1 MRFLMIYTPA
11 EEAIRKH
18 EAGVPPTPQEIAVMG
33 KLIEE
38 MAKAGVLLSTE
49 GCQPTSKGAKVKKSG
64 KDIKV
69 TDGPFTEAKEVV
81 GGFAIVKAASKG
93 EAIEWARKFLNVA
106 GDGVSTIFELYDEA
120 AFSEK

>member
-1 MRFLMIYTPA
+1 MRFLMIFTA
-11 EEAIRKH
+11 DEQATRTH
-18 EAGVPPTPQEIAVMG
+18 EAGVPPSAQEIAEMG

-49 GCQPTSKGAKVKKSG
+49 GCQPSSKGAKVKRTG

-81 GGFAIVKAASKG
+81 GGFAIIKADSKA
-93 EAIEWARKFLNVA
+93 EAIEWARKFLDCA
-106 GDGVSTIFELYDEA
+106 GDGESKILQLYDEA
-120 AFSEK
+120 AFDGK

>member
-1 MRFLMIYTPA
+1 MRFLMIYTPNEQSVA
-11 EEAIRKH
+11 RH
-18 EAGVPPTPQEIAVMG
+18 EAGTPPTPQEMAAMG

-38 MAKAGVLLSTE
+38 WAKAGVLLSTE
-49 GCQPTSKGAKVKKSG
+49 GCLPTSKGAKVKRTG

-81 GGFAIVKAASKG
+81 GGFAIIKAGSKP

-106 GDGVSTIFELYDEA
+106 GDGETRIFQLYEEPA
-120 AFSEK
+120 LAE